1 MLLNK
6 HGSFYIRNGW
16 PTKIIN
22 AITTDRFI
30 FSPNNE
36 LEAVDTI
43 GVGRVMVKAMRYW
56 AVAMGLA
63 TEEKTQQGV
72 ACNLTDLGNIISAY
86 DPSHSS
92 EAKKV
97 LPNVTWADDAYTLCK
112 SADAIVVLTDW
123 SEFKALEI
131 SRIKELMSGNIVV
144 DLRNIFDP
152 IEVEAA
158 GLKYCGIGRNR

>member
-22 AITTDRFI
+22 AISADRLI

-56 AVAMGLA
+56 TVAMGLA
-63 TEEKTQQGV
+63 NEEKTQQGV
-72 ACNLTDLGNIISAY
+72 VCNLTDLGTRSA
-86 DPSHSS
+86 
-92 EAKKV
+92 
-97 LPNVTWADDAYTLCK
+97 
-112 SADAIVVLTDW
+112 
-123 SEFKALEI
+123 
-131 SRIKELMSGNIVV
+131 SRT
-144 DLRNIFDP
+144 
-152 IEVEAA
+152 A
-158 GLKYCGIGRNR
+158 